1 MAEVQKNNPALS
13 SEMTKRFVQFVM
25 VQAQNILY
33 VLGRIPTP
41 EGDRIPPNLQA
52 AKMMIDHLELIRVK
66 TEGNL
71 SPQETKIITEAL
83 QQVQLAFVEASGGT
97 PVGMMPDRG
106 PQVDMSALE
115 EEMMPEEKAVPSAS
129 QTKTTATPPNTDTSD
144 AEDKKKYFKSY
155 G

>member
-1 MAEVQKNNPALS
+1 MAEIQKNNPALN

-52 AKMMIDHLELIRVK
+52 AKMMIDHLELIRIK

-115 EEMMPEEKAVPSAS
+115 EEEMISEEAPNPTEPK
-129 QTKTTATPPNTDTSD
+129 ATPSPAPTVT
-144 AEDKKKYFKSY
+144 AEADEKKKYFKSY

>member
-1 MAEVQKNNPALS
+1 MAEIQKINPALN

-52 AKMMIDHLELIRVK
+52 AKMMIDHLELIRIK

-115 EEMMPEEKAVPSAS
+115 EEEMISEETLSPVAAKPTPSPS
-129 QTKTTATPPNTDTSD
+129 PSVTAEAD
-144 AEDKKKYFKSY
+144 EKKKYFKSY

>member
-1 MAEVQKNNPALS
+1 MAEIQKNNPALN

-52 AKMMIDHLELIRVK
+52 AKMMIDHLELIRIK

-106 PQVDMSALE
+106 PHVDMSALE
-115 EEMMPEEKAVPSAS
+115 EEEMISEEPSNP
-129 QTKTTATPPNTDTSD
+129 TADNPAPSPAPTVT
-144 AEDKKKYFKSY
+144 AEADEKKKYFKSY

>member
-1 MAEVQKNNPALS
+1 MAEIQKNNPALN

-52 AKMMIDHLELIRVK
+52 AKMMIDHLELIRIK

-115 EEMMPEEKAVPSAS
+115 EEEMISEETPNPTEPK
-129 QTKTTATPPNTDTSD
+129 ATPTPAPTVT
-144 AEDKKKYFKSY
+144 AEADEKKKYYKSY

>member
-1 MAEVQKNNPALS
+1 MAEIQKNNPALN

-52 AKMMIDHLELIRVK
+52 AKMMIDHLELIRIK

-115 EEMMPEEKAVPSAS
+115 EEEMISEETSSPAPAK
-129 QTKTTATPPNTDTSD
+129 ATPSPAPTVT
-144 AEDKKKYFKSY
+144 AEADEKKKYFKSY

>member
-1 MAEVQKNNPALS
+1 MAELQKNNPALS

-41 EGDRIPPNLQA
+41 EGERIPPNLQA

-71 SPQETKIITEAL
+71 TAQETKIISEAL

-115 EEMMPEEKAVPSAS
+115 EEEIISEETPSPAAPN
-129 QTKTTATPPNTDTSD
+129 ATPTPAQTVT
-144 AEDKKKYFKSY
+144 AEADEKKKYFKSY

>member
-1 MAEVQKNNPALS
+1 MAEIQKNNPALN

-52 AKMMIDHLELIRVK
+52 AKMMIDHLELIRIK

-115 EEMMPEEKAVPSAS
+115 EDEMTSEETPDPAAPK
-129 QTKTTATPPNTDTSD
+129 ATPSSAPTVT
-144 AEDKKKYFKSY
+144 AEADEKKKYYKSY

>member
-1 MAEVQKNNPALS
+1 MAELQKNNPALS

-41 EGDRIPPNLQA
+41 EGERIPPNLQA

-71 SPQETKIITEAL
+71 TAQETKIITEAL

-115 EEMMPEEKAVPSAS
+115 EEEIISEENPSPAAP
-129 QTKTTATPPNTDTSD
+129 KATPSPAQTVT
-144 AEDKKKYFKSY
+144 AEADEKKKYFKSY

>member
-1 MAEVQKNNPALS
+1 MAEIQKNNPALN

-52 AKMMIDHLELIRVK
+52 AKMMIDHLELIRIK

-115 EEMMPEEKAVPSAS
+115 EEEMISEEPSNPAADKPAPS
-129 QTKTTATPPNTDTSD
+129 PAPTVTAEAD
-144 AEDKKKYFKSY
+144 EKKKYFKSY

>member
-1 MAEVQKNNPALS
+1 MAELQKNNPALS

-41 EGDRIPPNLQA
+41 EGERIPPNLQA
-52 AKMMIDHLELIRVK
+52 AKMMIDHLDLIRVK

-71 SPQETKIITEAL
+71 TAQETKIISEAL

-115 EEMMPEEKAVPSAS
+115 EEEIISEETPSPAAP
-129 QTKTTATPPNTDTSD
+129 KATPSPVQTVT
-144 AEDKKKYFKSY
+144 AEADEKKKYFKSY

>member
-1 MAEVQKNNPALS
+1 MAEIQKNNPALN

-52 AKMMIDHLELIRVK
+52 AKMMIDHLELIRIK

-115 EEMMPEEKAVPSAS
+115 EEEMISEEPSNP
-129 QTKTTATPPNTDTSD
+129 TADKPAPSPAPTVT
-144 AEDKKKYFKSY
+144 AEADEKKKYFKSY

>member
-1 MAEVQKNNPALS
+1 MGEIQKNNPALN

-52 AKMMIDHLELIRVK
+52 AKMMIDHLELIRIK

-71 SPQETKIITEAL
+71 SAQETKIITEAL

-115 EEMMPEEKAVPSAS
+115 EEEMISEETSSPAPAK
-129 QTKTTATPPNTDTSD
+129 ATPSPSPTVT
-144 AEDKKKYFKSY
+144 AEADEKKKYFKSY

>member
-1 MAEVQKNNPALS
+1 
-13 SEMTKRFVQFVM
+13 
-25 VQAQNILY
+25 
-33 VLGRIPTP
+33 
-41 EGDRIPPNLQA
+41 
-52 AKMMIDHLELIRVK
+52 MMIDHLELIRIK

-115 EEMMPEEKAVPSAS
+115 EDEMISEETPDPAAP
-129 QTKTTATPPNTDTSD
+129 KTTPSPAPTVT
-144 AEDKKKYFKSY
+144 AEADEKKKYYKSY

>member
-1 MAEVQKNNPALS
+1 MAEIQKNNPALN

-52 AKMMIDHLELIRVK
+52 AKMMIDHLELIRIK

-115 EEMMPEEKAVPSAS
+115 EEEMISEETPNPTEPK
-129 QTKTTATPPNTDTSD
+129 ATPTPVPTVT
-144 AEDKKKYFKSY
+144 AEADEKKKYFKSY

>member
-1 MAEVQKNNPALS
+1 MAELQKNNPALS

-41 EGDRIPPNLQA
+41 EGERIPPNLQA

-71 SPQETKIITEAL
+71 TAQETKIISEAL

-115 EEMMPEEKAVPSAS
+115 EEEIISEENPSPAAP
-129 QTKTTATPPNTDTSD
+129 KATPSPAQTVT
-144 AEDKKKYFKSY
+144 AEADEKKKYFKSY

>member
-1 MAEVQKNNPALS
+1 
-13 SEMTKRFVQFVM
+13 
-25 VQAQNILY
+25 
-33 VLGRIPTP
+33 
-41 EGDRIPPNLQA
+41 
-52 AKMMIDHLELIRVK
+52 MMIDHLELIRVK

-115 EEMMPEEKAVPSAS
+115 EEMMPEEKPVAS
-129 QTKTTATPPNTDTSD
+129 TPQTKASSTAPNSDASD